1 MIERLARQLQ
11 KEERDLLVL
20 ETVLCHHPIGIER
33 IATET
38 GLDEHKTRYSLR
50 MLEDDGLVE
59 PTPDGAVPAPDAAGR
74 IEEIHDGLDGLI
86 ERVDG
91 LKGTFSE

>member
-20 ETVLCHHPIGIER
+20 EAVLQHHPIGIER
-33 IATET
+33 IAEVT
-38 GLDEHKTRYSLR
+38 GIDEHKTRYSLR

-59 PTPDGAVPAPDAAGR
+59 PTPNGAVPAADIASH
-74 IEEIHDGLDGLI
+74 IEEIHQGLDGLI
-86 ERVDG
+86 ERVEE
-91 LKGTFSE
+91 LKRIVE